1 MSEKLDHQI
10 HVLSSVKYIKDH
22 QPEPKNNLDKYQ
34 KANLSL
40 LDHIS
45 LLLVNRAGGDV
56 AAVMME
62 QTVNGLKFFYSKN
75 SPSSQD
81 LKQYLDNM
89 LGVIANSPDLL
100 QMQRTILY
108 DALKFCR
115 EKFQSRVKKCKQAS
129 ASIQKLALILTP
141 ENQQLVTDLSKDAL
155 PHIRGLNPEEYV
167 TKFLCMLEAFDLSTQ
182 ALTTQ
187 TAASHILTREA
198 YILGIVL

>member
-10 HVLSSVKYIKDH
+10 HVLSSVKYVKDH
-22 QPEPKNNLDKYQ
+22 QPEPKKNLDKYQ

-45 LLLVNRAGGDV
+45 LLLVNRAGEDV

-62 QTVNGLKFFYSKN
+62 QTMNGLKFFYSKN
-75 SPSSQD
+75 SPSDQD

-89 LGVIANSPDLL
+89 LGIIADSPDLRH
-100 QMQRTILY
+100 MQRTIVY

-129 ASIQKLALILTP
+129 ASIQNLTLILTP
-141 ENQQLVTDLSKDAL
+141 ENQQLVTDLSKNAL
-155 PHIRGLNPEEYV
+155 PHIKGLNPKEYV
-167 TKFLCMLEAFDLSTQ
+167 AKFLCMLGAFDLSTQ

-187 TAASHILTREA
+187 TGDSYTLTREA